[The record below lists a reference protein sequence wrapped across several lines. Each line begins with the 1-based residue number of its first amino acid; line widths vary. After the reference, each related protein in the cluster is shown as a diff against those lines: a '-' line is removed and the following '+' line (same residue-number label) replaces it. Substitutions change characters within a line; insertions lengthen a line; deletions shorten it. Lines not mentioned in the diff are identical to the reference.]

1 MKKIQIRKKIIE
13 KRDSV
18 KRRSDKEK
26 KINENLMT
34 LNFSDED
41 IISGYFPFR
50 NEVCIIHFL
59 KFLTKKGITVCLPSI
74 QKKNFHLLFKKWK
87 PEDTMVNGK
96 FDIMEPSN
104 NKYIEPNILI
114 VPLVA
119 FDPKKNRLGY
129 GGGFYDRT
137 IAYLE
142 KLKKISTIG
151 VAFEEQKINNIPLE
165 KFDRS
170 LDLVITQAGIIK

>member
-1 MKKIQIRKKIIE
+1 
-13 KRDSV
+13 
-18 KRRSDKEK
+18 
-26 KINENLMT
+26 
-34 LNFSDED
+34 
-41 IISGYFPFR
+41 
-50 NEVCIIHFL
+50 
-59 KFLTKKGITVCLPSI
+59 
-74 QKKNFHLLFKKWK
+74 
-87 PEDTMVNGK
+87 MVNGK

-119 FDPKKNRLGY
+119 FDPKNRLGY

-151 VAFEEQKINNIPLE
+151 VAFEEQKDQQYTFRKI
-165 KFDRS
+165 
-170 LDLVITQAGIIK
+170 

>member
-1 MKKIQIRKKIIE
+1 M
-13 KRDSV
+13 
-18 KRRSDKEK
+18 
-26 KINENLMT
+26 ENLILWNHQIINI
-34 LNFSDED
+34 LNLIF
-41 IISGYFPFR
+41 
-50 NEVCIIHFL
+50 
-59 KFLTKKGITVCLPSI
+59 
-74 QKKNFHLLFKKWK
+74 LLFHWLH
-87 PEDTMVNGK
+87 
-96 FDIMEPSN
+96 
-104 NKYIEPNILI
+104 LI
-114 VPLVA
+114 Q
-119 FDPKKNRLGY
+119 KNRLGY

>member
-1 MKKIQIRKKIIE
+1 MFHWLHLIQ
-13 KRDSV
+13 
-18 KRRSDKEK
+18 
-26 KINENLMT
+26 
-34 LNFSDED
+34 
-41 IISGYFPFR
+41 
-50 NEVCIIHFL
+50 
-59 KFLTKKGITVCLPSI
+59 
-74 QKKNFHLLFKKWK
+74 
-87 PEDTMVNGK
+87 
-96 FDIMEPSN
+96 
-104 NKYIEPNILI
+104 
-114 VPLVA
+114 
-119 FDPKKNRLGY
+119 KNRLGY

>member
-1 MKKIQIRKKIIE
+1 
-13 KRDSV
+13 
-18 KRRSDKEK
+18 
-26 KINENLMT
+26 
-34 LNFSDED
+34 
-41 IISGYFPFR
+41 
-50 NEVCIIHFL
+50 
-59 KFLTKKGITVCLPSI
+59 
-74 QKKNFHLLFKKWK
+74 
-87 PEDTMVNGK
+87 MVNGK